1 MVNGI
6 NKYKKR
12 IEQLEEELRDSQLA
26 ISELEVLNEIAVAA
40 GKAGK
45 VDQILNLIL
54 NKTTKFVD
62 AEHGVILLVSD
73 DNEILETFIKQAK
86 NSKVSKRPRIAEHIS
101 GWVLLNRKSLII
113 KDLKKEPRFKLLKKK
128 EQTLKA

>member
-86 NSKVSKRPRIAEHIS
+86 NSKVSKRPRIEHIS
-101 GWVLLNRKSLII
+101 GWYPVK
-113 KDLKKEPRFKLLKKK
+113 
-128 EQTLKA
+128 